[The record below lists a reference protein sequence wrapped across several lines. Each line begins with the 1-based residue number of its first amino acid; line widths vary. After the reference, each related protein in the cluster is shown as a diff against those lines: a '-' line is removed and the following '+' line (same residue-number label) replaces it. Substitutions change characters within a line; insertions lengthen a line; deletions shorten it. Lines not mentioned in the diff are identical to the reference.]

1 MKATLE
7 KLWSEYLADKCSTI
21 DTDEEKEL
29 AKIAADLHDKLN
41 PSLTADQRLD
51 VEKLID
57 TLCGM
62 GSILAKKA
70 FIKGCE
76 FSVQFLLES
85 GNLES

>member
-29 AKIAADLHDKLN
+29 AKIAANLHDKLN

-51 VEKLID
+51 VEKLMK
-57 TLCGM
+57 LLLKVKKFQ
-62 GSILAKKA
+62 ILEFLNHSEFYKKNY
-70 FIKGCE
+70 KHY
-76 FSVQFLLES
+76 QLMLT
-85 GNLES
+85 